1 MTTPFRLYDSLHRAK
16 VPFTPLVAGKI
27 GMYVCGPTTYAPAHI
42 GHAYSAIAFDTVRRA
57 VEFLGWDVNY
67 VRNVT
72 DIDDKIIKRAN
83 ETGEDP
89 FAMSARYSADYNR
102 DMARFN
108 VRPPTLEPKVTGHI
122 PQIIALIE
130 RLVANGHAYVVDGDV
145 YYEVGTFAPYGQLSG
160 QTLDELVDGARVE
173 VDERK
178 KSPAD
183 FALWKSAKP
192 NEPWWDSPWG
202 KGRPGWHIECSAM
215 TVTHLGATFDLHAGG
230 KDLIFPHHENEIA
243 QSQGADGIGT
253 FARHWLHNGF
263 LNFEGVKMSKSL
275 GNVFNCDQIA
285 EAVGGEAL
293 RFFCVSHHYR
303 SPVDFDVDSE
313 CTVCLERAPHELL
326 QTKSGL
332 VNWIA
337 KHAQSCGNGESTLR
351 VRFSSLEGAD
361 RSLAKFY
368 ETLQRIDAFVSQGGD
383 GGSGAVLPD
392 AEKLAP
398 DARAALADDFNAP
411 VVVAALHAASTLA
424 NKLLDEGK
432 GIDKAVRRRTIARL
446 GKDLREVGAAIGVFT
461 QDPAAYLTER
471 RTRLVRLRKI
481 DVAAVQ
487 AKLAE
492 RTAARTA
499 KDFARA
505 DAIRGE
511 LAGLGVTIHDTPGGS
526 DWSVQD

>member
-1 MTTPFRLYDSLHRAK
+1 VEDAKTDDAVTIAFRLYDSLHRAK
-16 VPFTPLVAGKI
+16 VAFEPLQAGKV

-57 VEFLGWDVNY
+57 LEFLGWDVTY

-72 DIDDKIIKRAN
+72 DIDDKIIKRAH

-89 FAMSARYSADYNR
+89 FAMSAHFADEYRR

-108 VRPPTLEPKVTGHI
+108 VRLPTIEPTVTGHI
-122 PQIIALIE
+122 PQIISIIE
-130 RLVANGHAYVVDGDV
+130 RLVANGHAYAVEGDV
-145 YYEVGTFAPYGQLSG
+145 YYEVATFPPYGKLSG
-160 QTLDELVDGARVE
+160 QTLDELVDGARIS

-178 KSPAD
+178 KSPGD
-183 FALWKSAKP
+183 FALWKSTKP
-192 NEPWWDSPWG
+192 GEPSWDSPWG

-215 TVTHLGATFDLHAGG
+215 TVTHLGETFDLHAGG

-243 QSQGADGIGT
+243 QSQGADGEGT
-253 FARHWLHNGF
+253 FARYWMHNGF

-285 EAVGGEAL
+285 EVVGGEAL

-303 SPVDFDVDSE
+303 SPVDFEVQMEGD
-313 CTVCLERAPHELL
+313 H
-326 QTKSGL
+326 
-332 VNWIA
+332 
-337 KHAQSCGNGESTLR
+337 
-351 VRFSSLEGAD
+351 VRFYSLEAAD
-361 RSLAKFY
+361 RGLAKFY
-368 ETLQRIDAFVSQGGD
+368 ETLQRIDGFVAQGGD
-383 GGSGAVLPD
+383 GGAGPVVPE
-392 AEKLAP
+392 AEQLVPA
-398 DARAALADDFNAP
+398 ARAALADDFNAP
-411 VVVAALHAASTLA
+411 VVIAALHAAATLA

-432 GIDKAVRRRTIARL
+432 GIDKAMRRRTLARL
-446 GKDLREVGAAIGVFT
+446 GKELREVGAAVGVFL
-461 QDPAAYLTER
+461 QAPADYLAER
-471 RTRLVRLRKI
+471 RARLVKLKHI

-492 RTAARTA
+492 RTAARTG
-499 KDFARA
+499 KDFTRA

-511 LAGLGVTIHDTPGGS
+511 LAALGVAVHDTPSGS